1 MNHRARRGVTLVELL
16 IVAGI
21 FSLISVVIAQTFF
34 TIMRSNTKMGSSQ
47 TVKDSGE
54 RAMEF
59 VSRMVQNA
67 QSIDVAAASC
77 PERPTVGTV
86 LDEIVLTNA
95 DNGQTTLKC
104 LEQTVDGVLIAR
116 IASVS
121 ASQTVYLTGTD
132 VSLGST
138 TTNTCTNH
146 ALSFTCN
153 SVGTI
158 PAYITISYTVRQK
171 DTSGSV
177 AQSASS
183 VFQSTVTVRNRQ

>member
-1 MNHRARRGVTLVELL
+1 MKRIAPRGVTLVELL

-21 FSLISVVIAQTFF
+21 FSLVSVVIAQVFF
-34 TIMRSNTKMGSSQ
+34 TIMRSNTKTDTAQ

-59 VSRMVQNA
+59 MSRLVQNA

-77 PERPTVGTV
+77 PERPAAGSA
-86 LDEIVLTNA
+86 LSEILLTNA

-104 LEQTVDGVLIAR
+104 VEQTVDGTQIAR

-138 TTNTCTNH
+138 TANTCTDT
-146 ALSFTCN
+146 LSFTCN

-158 PAYITISYTVRQK
+158 PAYITISYTLRQK
-171 DTSGSV
+171 DLGGDV
-177 AQSASS
+177 AQAASS
-183 VFQSTVTVRNRQ
+183 VFESTVTVRNRQ